1 MPPKRK
7 FPPYYW
13 RRISQAVFLVLFL
26 VLFRLTDYWGR
37 DEIPLAV
44 NIFFRL
50 DPLVASAAILA
61 GRTVITLVLWSLIVI
76 GLTLILGR
84 FFCGWFCPLGTLL
97 DLSHRLLP
105 PRKKPVGSRWRNWK
119 YGILGFVLVSALF
132 RLPLV
137 GYVDPFSLLVRG
149 LTLAVDPFFN
159 WTVTAPF
166 DLLFQHGPKALTR
179 VSEPVYEFLK
189 TFLLPYHQKTFS
201 WTLLS
206 LAILLSV
213 FALEKLERRF
223 WCRNLCPLGGLLA
236 LLSRIGL
243 LRGHILATCKDCQV
257 CTRICRMG
265 AIDDEKRI
273 APHECNL
280 CLDCLE
286 KCPSHIISF
295 RFKRPEEKTAPLG
308 ISRRAFVG
316 LLSSGV
322 LLPAFFRVR
331 GEGKTPDP
339 LLIRPPGALKET
351 DFLNRCVRCGECM
364 KVCITNALHPT
375 LLESG
380 LEGLFSPRLVP
391 RIGYCEFNCTL
402 CGQVCP
408 TGAIRRLDVQEK
420 QRTVIGSAF
429 FDKNHCLPY
438 AKGIPC
444 IVCEEH
450 CPTPVK
456 AIQFR
461 EAEATNPEGRP
472 VKIKQPYLVD
482 TLCIGCGICENRCPL
497 EGNKGVVVEGKGSV
511 LL

>member
-13 RRISQAVFLVLFL
+13 RKISQAVFLILFL
-26 VLFRLTDYWGR
+26 VLFRLTDYSGQ

-50 DPLVASAAILA
+50 DPLVAASAILA
-61 GRTVITLVLWSLIVI
+61 GKAVITLVLWSLIVV

-105 PRKKPVGSRWRNWK
+105 PRKKPVGSQWRKGK
-119 YGILGFVLVSALF
+119 YFLLGFILISALF
-132 RLPLV
+132 GLPVV
-137 GYVDPFSLLVRG
+137 GYFDPFSLLVRG

-166 DLLFQHGPKALTR
+166 DLIFQIGPKTMTA
-179 VSEPVYEFLK
+179 VSEPIYDFLK
-189 TFLLPYHQKTFS
+189 RFLLPYAQKTFL

-206 LAILLSV
+206 LAILLSI

-223 WCRNLCPLGGLLA
+223 WCRNLCPLGGFLA
-236 LLSRIGL
+236 LLSRITL
-243 LRGHILATCKDCQV
+243 LRGHILATCKGCQV
-257 CTRICRMG
+257 CTQICRMG
-265 AIDDEKRI
+265 AIDNERRI
-273 APHECNL
+273 APDDCNL
-280 CLDCLE
+280 CLDCLD
-286 KCPSHIISF
+286 KCPTSIISF
-295 RFKRPEEKTAPLG
+295 NFKRPEEKMAPLG
-308 ISRRAFVG
+308 ISRRSFVG
-316 LLSSGV
+316 MVSSGI
-322 LLPAFFRVR
+322 LLPAFFRIR

-339 LLIRPPGALKET
+339 FLIRPPGALKEK

-364 KVCITNALHPT
+364 KVCINNALHPT

-380 LEGLFSPRLVP
+380 LEGVFSPRLVP

-408 TGAIRRLDVQEK
+408 TGAIRRLALQEK
-420 QRTVIGSAF
+420 QRTVIGIAY

-450 CPTPVK
+450 CPTPDK
-456 AIQFR
+456 AIKFH
-461 EAEATNPEGRP
+461 EVMITNLEGQS

-482 TLCIGCGICENRCPL
+482 RLCIGCGICENRCPL
-497 EGNKGVVVEGKGSV
+497 EGKKGVEVEGIRPV
-511 LL
+511 AV